1 VTSPVGAALKRKE
14 DARLV
19 VGRGRYL
26 DDLTLPGLLHLAV
39 VRSPHAHADVTR
51 VDARAARAIDGVV
64 AVLTRAELPELAGS
78 VPPLVPEPKRRPYH
92 HPVLAADRVR
102 HAGEA
107 VAVVVAVDAYR
118 AADGAAA
125 VTVEYAP
132 LPAATRAATAAAGP
146 TVQPDW
152 PDNVFCA
159 SSSAVGDVARGF
171 AEAAV
176 VERLTLTYPRVS
188 GTPIEPRGVVAQPE
202 ATGSLTVWTS
212 TQVPFGVRAAVAS
225 VLGLPEERVRVL
237 APEIGGGFGIKGHV
251 YPEDVLVPAVARH
264 LNRPVKW
271 VETRTE
277 HLLTAA
283 ADRDQAHD
291 ARIGLAADGAI
302 TAIETRF
309 TRDHGAFPT
318 LGEAITLNT
327 INHLPGPYRVPHYQ
341 ATGEN
346 VLTHKTFLAAYRG
359 AGRPEAAFV
368 LDRLLDRAARAGGHD
383 PVELRRRN
391 LVRRAEMPYA
401 SGLSYRDG
409 VPISYDPADYVAAFD
424 RMIERLDYAAWRKE
438 QAARRGTTRPIGIGV
453 SAYVEGTGLGPFE
466 GADVRIDGTGKVFVY
481 LGVSQQGQGHE
492 TVFAQLCA
500 EHLGVS
506 VDDVVVAGGD
516 TQLVGYGMGTI
527 ASRVAAV
534 AGPAVAQAAG
544 EVADKARR
552 VAAELFE
559 CAAEDVVLR
568 AGHAEVRG
576 APDRR
581 LPFARLARAALRS
594 RASAVA
600 GGTPGLSACAFFY
613 PGSVTWAFGG
623 QAVVVEVDVET
634 GVVTLLTCVAVHD
647 CGRPINPMI
656 VEGQLHGGIAQGIG
670 SALYEELV
678 YDDAGQLLT
687 ATFMDYCPP
696 RADQIPP
703 LDVTSLDYPSTVNPL
718 GIKGVGESGII
729 AGAAAIG
736 GAVEDALSE
745 RGVVVTRVPLTP
757 VRVFELVR
765 RAGLRRGEAAEE
777 RFGVR
782 PISP

>member
-1 VTSPVGAALKRKE
+1 VTDSLVGASPKRKE

-19 VGRGRYL
+19 AGRGRYL
-26 DDLTLPGLLHLAV
+26 DDLRLPGLLHLAI

-51 VDARAARAIDGVV
+51 IDTRAARAVDGVV
-64 AVLTRAELPELAGS
+64 AVLTRAELPALAGS
-78 VPPLVPEPKRRPYH
+78 IPALVPEPKRRAYA

-102 HAGEA
+102 HVGEA
-107 VAVVVAVDAYR
+107 VAVVVATDAYR
-118 AADGAAA
+118 AVDGAAA
-125 VTVEYAP
+125 VEVTYAP
-132 LPAATRAATAAAGP
+132 LAAATSAATAAGGP
-146 TVQPDW
+146 IVQPGW
-152 PDNVFCA
+152 PDNLFA
-159 SSSAVGDVARGF
+159 TTESSVGDVGRGF
-171 AEAAV
+171 AEAQI
-176 VERLTLTYPRVS
+176 VERLRLAYPRVS

-202 ATGSLTVWTS
+202 AAGDGVTVWTS
-212 TQVPFGVRAAVAS
+212 TQVPFGVRAAVAG
-225 VLGLPEERVRVL
+225 VLAIPEERVRVL
-237 APEIGGGFGIKGHV
+237 APEIGGGFGVKGHV
-251 YPEDVLVPAVARH
+251 YPEDVLIPAVARH
-264 LNRPVKW
+264 LRRPVKW

-283 ADRDQAHD
+283 GDRDQEHD
-291 ARIGLAADGAI
+291 ARIGITRDGTI

-327 INHLPGPYRVPHYQ
+327 INHLPGPYRVPTYR
-341 ATGEN
+341 ATADN

-368 LDRLLDRAARAGGHD
+368 LDRLLDRAARASGLD

-391 LVRRAEMPYA
+391 LIRPGEMPYA

-409 VPISYDPADYVAAFD
+409 VPISYDAADYVTAFD
-424 RMIERLDYAAWRKE
+424 RMIERLDYRAWRKE
-438 QAARRGTTRPIGIGV
+438 QEARRGTTRPIGIGV

-466 GADVRIDGTGKVFVY
+466 GADVRIDPNGTVFVY

-500 EHLGVS
+500 ERLGVS
-506 VDDVVVAGGD
+506 IDDVVVAGGD

-534 AGPAVAQAAG
+534 AGPAVAQAAV
-544 EVADKARR
+544 EVADKTRR

-568 AGHAEVRG
+568 GGHAEVRG

-581 LPFARLARAALRS
+581 LPFSRLARAALRS
-594 RASAVA
+594 RASATA
-600 GGTPGLSACAFFY
+600 GGAPGLSACAFFY

-634 GVVTLLTCVAVHD
+634 GAVTLLRCVAVHD

-678 YDDAGQLLT
+678 YDETGQLLT

-696 RADQIPP
+696 RADQIPA
-703 LDVTSLDYPSTVNPL
+703 LDVMSLDYPSTVNPL

-736 GAVEDALSE
+736 NAVEDALAD

-757 VRVFELVR
+757 RRIFEL
-765 RAGLRRGEAAEE
+765 LRG
-777 RFGVR
+777 
-782 PISP
+782 

>member
-1 VTSPVGAALKRKE
+1 MTDSLVGASPKRKE

-19 VGRGRYL
+19 AGRGRYL
-26 DDLTLPGLLHLAV
+26 DDLRLPGLLHLAI

-51 VDARAARAIDGVV
+51 IDARAARAVDGVV
-64 AVLTRAELPELAGS
+64 AVLTRAELPALAGS
-78 VPPLVPEPKRRPYH
+78 IPALVPEPKRRAYA

-102 HAGEA
+102 HVGEA
-107 VAVVVAVDAYR
+107 IAVVVATDPYR
-118 AADGAAA
+118 AVDGAAA
-125 VTVEYAP
+125 VEVTYAP
-132 LPAATRAATAAAGP
+132 LAAATSAATAAGGP
-146 TVQPDW
+146 VVQPGW
-152 PDNVFCA
+152 PDNLFA
-159 SSSAVGDVARGF
+159 TTESSVGDVGRGF
-171 AEAAV
+171 ADAQI
-176 VERLTLTYPRVS
+176 VERLHLAYPRVS

-202 ATGSLTVWTS
+202 AAGDGVTVWTS
-212 TQVPFGVRAAVAS
+212 TQVPFGVRAAVAG
-225 VLGLPEERVRVL
+225 VLAIPEERVRVL
-237 APEIGGGFGIKGHV
+237 APEIGGGFGVKGHV
-251 YPEDVLVPAVARH
+251 YPEDVLIPAVARH
-264 LNRPVKW
+264 LRRPVKW

-283 ADRDQAHD
+283 GDRDQEHD
-291 ARIGLAADGAI
+291 ARIGITRDGTI

-327 INHLPGPYRVPHYQ
+327 INHLPGPYRVPTYR
-341 ATGEN
+341 ATADN

-368 LDRLLDRAARAGGHD
+368 LDRLLDRAARASGLD

-391 LVRRAEMPYA
+391 LIRPGEMPYA

-409 VPISYDPADYVAAFD
+409 VPISYDAADYVTAFD
-424 RMIERLDYAAWRKE
+424 RMIERLDYRAWRKE
-438 QAARRGTTRPIGIGV
+438 QEARRGTTRPIGIGV

-466 GADVRIDGTGKVFVY
+466 GADVRIDPNGTVFVY

-500 EHLGVS
+500 ERLGVS
-506 VDDVVVAGGD
+506 IDDVVVAGGD

-534 AGPAVAQAAG
+534 AGPAVAQAAV
-544 EVADKARR
+544 EVADKTRR

-568 AGHAEVRG
+568 GGHAEVRG

-581 LPFARLARAALRS
+581 LPFSRLARAALRS
-594 RASAVA
+594 RASATA
-600 GGTPGLSACAFFY
+600 GGAPGLSACAFFY

-634 GVVTLLTCVAVHD
+634 GAVTLLRCVAVHD

-678 YDDAGQLLT
+678 YDETGQLLT

-696 RADQIPP
+696 RADQIPA
-703 LDVTSLDYPSTVNPL
+703 LDVMSLDYPSTVNPL

-736 GAVEDALSE
+736 NAVEDALAD

-757 VRVFELVR
+757 RRIFEL
-765 RAGLRRGEAAEE
+765 LRG
-777 RFGVR
+777 
-782 PISP
+782 

>member
-1 VTSPVGAALKRKE
+1 MTDSLVGASPKRKE

-19 VGRGRYL
+19 TGRGRYL
-26 DDLTLPGLLHLAV
+26 DDLRLPGLLHLAI

-51 VDARAARAIDGVV
+51 IDTRAARAVDGVV
-64 AVLTRAELPELAGS
+64 AVLTRAELPALAGS
-78 VPPLVPEPKRRPYH
+78 IPALVPEPKRRAYA

-102 HAGEA
+102 HVGEA
-107 VAVVVAVDAYR
+107 VAVVVATDAYR
-118 AADGAAA
+118 AVDGAAA
-125 VTVEYAP
+125 VEVTYAP
-132 LPAATRAATAAAGP
+132 LAAATSAATAAGGP
-146 TVQPDW
+146 IVQPGW
-152 PDNVFCA
+152 PDNLFA
-159 SSSAVGDVARGF
+159 TTESSVGDVGRGF
-171 AEAAV
+171 AEAQI
-176 VERLTLTYPRVS
+176 VERLRLAYPRVS

-202 ATGSLTVWTS
+202 AAGDGVTVWTS
-212 TQVPFGVRAAVAS
+212 TQVPFGVRAAVAG
-225 VLGLPEERVRVL
+225 VLAIPEERVRVL
-237 APEIGGGFGIKGHV
+237 APEIGGGFGVKGHV
-251 YPEDVLVPAVARH
+251 YPEDVLIPAVARH
-264 LNRPVKW
+264 LRRPVKW

-283 ADRDQAHD
+283 GDRDQEHD
-291 ARIGLAADGAI
+291 ARIGITRDGTI

-327 INHLPGPYRVPHYQ
+327 INHLPGPYRVPTYR
-341 ATGEN
+341 ATADN

-368 LDRLLDRAARAGGHD
+368 LDRLLDRAARASGLD

-391 LVRRAEMPYA
+391 LIRPGEMPYA

-409 VPISYDPADYVAAFD
+409 VPISYDAADYVTAFD
-424 RMIERLDYAAWRKE
+424 RMIERLDYRAWRKE
-438 QAARRGTTRPIGIGV
+438 QEARRGTTRPIGIGV

-466 GADVRIDGTGKVFVY
+466 GADVRIDPNGTVFVY

-500 EHLGVS
+500 ERLGVS
-506 VDDVVVAGGD
+506 IDDVVVAGGD

-534 AGPAVAQAAG
+534 AGPAVAQAAV
-544 EVADKARR
+544 EVADKTRR

-568 AGHAEVRG
+568 GGHAEVRG

-581 LPFARLARAALRS
+581 LPFSRLARAALRS
-594 RASAVA
+594 RASATA
-600 GGTPGLSACAFFY
+600 GGAPGLSACAFFY

-634 GVVTLLTCVAVHD
+634 GAVTLLRCVAVHD

-678 YDDAGQLLT
+678 YDETGQLLT

-696 RADQIPP
+696 RADQIPA
-703 LDVTSLDYPSTVNPL
+703 LDVMSLDYPSTVNPL

-736 GAVEDALSE
+736 NAVEDALAD

-757 VRVFELVR
+757 RRIFEL
-765 RAGLRRGEAAEE
+765 LRG
-777 RFGVR
+777 
-782 PISP
+782 